1 MFNLE
6 QLEELEKVFAKQHN
20 IVGKKRAQ
28 LAAQLNLTENQ
39 VRAGTPV
46 GLGLHPGTGLLS
58 QKTLSRGWEEFMG
71 LFLCA
76 RLIGHMGPNHWHTP
90 FSI

>member
-46 GLGLHPGTGLLS
+46 GLGLHPGTVT
-58 QKTLSRGWEEFMG
+58 TLSENPGSG
-71 LFLCA
+71 LGGIYGPLSLCQA
-76 RLIGHMGPNHWHTP
+76 DRAYRP
-90 FSI
+90 